1 MKAVDKL
8 TPSVGTS
15 RACQALAVPRASYY
29 RSKASVP
36 PGQQSARRRPARA
49 LSGQQRQRVLDELH
63 SERFVDRTPA
73 EVYAALLDEGIYLC
87 SIRTMYRILS
97 DAEEVRERR
106 NQVRHPN
113 YRKPEFLATG
123 PNQVWS
129 WDITKLLGPAKWT
142 YFYLYIFLDIFSRYV
157 VGWMIA
163 SRESA
168 DLARRLIRETVEK
181 QGVLENQLIIHSDRG
196 PSMKSHG
203 VAQLLGALGITKSHS
218 RPHVSNDNPF
228 SESQF
233 KTLKYRP
240 DFPSRFGSQQD
251 AHEFCRAFFKW
262 YNDEHYHSGIGLLTP
277 TSVHYGHANRIL
289 EKRQTVLHAAYAR
302 HPERFV
308 NKSPSHLEQPSSV
321 WINPPRLADEVSHKN
336 DPPVVEIQVPSG
348 LKGQETELEISRLTS
363 AELSARLQTPSSING
378 SLNTSCH
385 EKGLPEIDDLG
396 KPDAPLAH
404 PRPGYPLASCVPAEL
419 ASVSPGN
426 AELNDSIETE
436 QPPLDTRVMPKKI
449 PGVWGLAPSEP
460 RISHPEE
467 NAIH

>member
-1 MKAVDKL
+1 M
-8 TPSVGTS
+8 
-15 RACQALAVPRASYY
+15 RRIIE
-29 RSKASVP
+29 
-36 PGQQSARRRPARA
+36 ARRRCRLASNLPGGGRRVP
-49 LSGQQRQRVLDELH
+49 SRDSSDNGSWTSCTRNVSWTGRRQKSTR
-63 SERFVDRTPA
+63 RFWTKESTCVRSAP
-73 EVYAALLDEGIYLC
+73 C
-87 SIRTMYRILS
+87 RILS
-97 DAEEVRERR
+97 DAEEVRDRR

-363 AELSARLQTPSSING
+363 AELSARLQMTPSP
-378 SLNTSCH
+378 
-385 EKGLPEIDDLG
+385 KID
-396 KPDAPLAH
+396 P
-404 PRPGYPLASCVPAEL
+404 C
-419 ASVSPGN
+419 
-426 AELNDSIETE
+426 
-436 QPPLDTRVMPKKI
+436 
-449 PGVWGLAPSEP
+449 
-460 RISHPEE
+460 
-467 NAIH
+467 